1 MYYQNLFNEQYINQ
15 QNYRNAQ
22 EQQFQ
27 EEQQKEF
34 YNMLKSLNDFME
46 ACNKI
51 APQYQ
56 EQAFNSCIAEICR
69 RIYGNNK

>member
-1 MYYQNLFNEQYINQ
+1 
-15 QNYRNAQ
+15 
-22 EQQFQ
+22 
-27 EEQQKEF
+27 
-34 YNMLKSLNDFME
+34 MLKSLNDFME

>member
-1 MYYQNLFNEQYINQ
+1 MYYQNLFNGQYINQ
-15 QNYRNAQ
+15 QNYRNVK

-34 YNMLKSLNDFME
+34 YNMLKSLNDFMD

-56 EQAFNSCIAEICR
+56 EQAFNACIAEICGR
-69 RIYGNNK
+69 LYGNNK